1 MEHKKIIKTNQNP
14 NHRLFY
20 TKVFPASKKWW
31 HQLTRNTNQR
41 KPTLINISES
51 SRNVWQILFFV
62 MAIKLS
68 SANPFPISD
77 SSVPNVDFSYIS
89 PSSLTLPNQTLW
101 LGFLPA
107 MLLGGGGKRSAGALT
122 TAIEDV
128 NQRKEFVRN
137 GIKLGF
143 CYYDAKGNSLAAL
156 KAMTELYMKG
166 VSAFIGP
173 EGTCNYEAALATAWN
188 IPLISYKCSEEVQM
202 KQNHL
207 LTFART
213 QPSTSKVSE
222 SIIALLQHYQWF
234 QFVIV
239 VGSRPI
245 WQETADALTKLAAK
259 NNFTVRDVVH
269 FDEPYISGG
278 GVRKIVMETY
288 ENTHSDHHA
297 LTEFVRTLKSMGLTD
312 SGDYVTIGVNDQP
325 DDPTKRIK
333 YFIFEPFETKESLT
347 MNEIKAFQ
355 SVLIMA
361 PRGPSNPNWDSFL
374 ERTRQNLGREPFHVP
389 SLPFKKNPISIHA
402 AYLYDAIQVY
412 SRAILESFLEGRNI
426 SDGKLITSKIRSRS
440 FESIQGYSVYI
451 DEDGDAKGNYTVLSL
466 QKDVS
471 KPFHMFLDQVGSFEM
486 TSKESGTPKYR
497 PLRDIWWV
505 KGKKPTGEP
514 ECGFDGIKCIAK
526 IDWLVVVVCSVVT
539 TLVFMIGILAVRHYS
554 YEKKLERLLWK
565 INFKDIVFLTSPD
578 DVMELPNKSSL
589 KKSMTRWSFLQPNT
603 NSGATPSNAKPFY
616 KGQQVSVKFI
626 GKKSV
631 ELTRAMKRRMQ
642 LLKEMQHENINRFIG
657 ACVDP
662 PNCCIVR
669 QYCARNLGELL
680 HNKDIR
686 LDNMFI
692 SSLVADLI
700 KGMLYIH
707 DSDIICHGNLKPSN
721 CLVDARWVLQITD
734 FGVNTL
740 GEVEECCL
748 ESMEDEKYYNRLL
761 YTAPELLRSAC
772 RNLNGTQKGDSYS
785 FALILYEIHTR
796 HGPWESTNLPKCE
809 LIKQLQ
815 HHKVGQAPMR
825 PNTQGLSMD
834 ENVVRCMEDCWR
846 ENPEERLE
854 FRSIKFRLKLFVQD
868 QKPNIYDHIMG
879 LMEKHAENL
888 EILVAQRTIELEEEK
903 KRSENLLMRMLP
915 RSVAESLKIGSPVI
929 PEQYESVTIYFSDI
943 AGFTSLSALSTP
955 LQVVDLLNDLY
966 TCFDSII
973 GDYSVYKVETIGD
986 AYMVVSGL
994 PERNGDMHAGE
1005 IASMSI
1011 HLLSAIK
1018 HFKIRHRPHE
1028 RIKLRIGI
1036 HSGSCVAGVVGHR
1049 MPRYCLFGDTVN
1061 TASRMESTGVA
1072 LKIHCSEKTFLL
1084 LQKLGGYHCKP
1095 RGHIDIKGKGQ
1106 MYTYFLVGED
1116 QRYRLR
1122 RLNECVKEPLN
1133 GITLTKSCSSSKLIR
1148 MLSEQN
1154 DANMD
1159 FLDDNDDVFF
1169 TYGQDADDSENL
1181 NLLPSLTKFTG
1192 RSVSSSSSSSQSGKP
1207 LIHYQLPSEH

>member
-1 MEHKKIIKTNQNP
+1 
-14 NHRLFY
+14 
-20 TKVFPASKKWW
+20 
-31 HQLTRNTNQR
+31 
-41 KPTLINISES
+41 
-51 SRNVWQILFFV
+51 
-62 MAIKLS
+62 
-68 SANPFPISD
+68 
-77 SSVPNVDFSYIS
+77 
-89 PSSLTLPNQTLW
+89 
-101 LGFLPA
+101 
-107 MLLGGGGKRSAGALT
+107 
-122 TAIEDV
+122 
-128 NQRKEFVRN
+128 
-137 GIKLGF
+137 
-143 CYYDAKGNSLAAL
+143 
-156 KAMTELYMKG
+156 
-166 VSAFIGP
+166 
-173 EGTCNYEAALATAWN
+173 
-188 IPLISYKCSEEVQM
+188 
-202 KQNHL
+202 
-207 LTFART
+207 
-213 QPSTSKVSE
+213 
-222 SIIALLQHYQWF
+222 
-234 QFVIV
+234 
-239 VGSRPI
+239 
-245 WQETADALTKLAAK
+245 
-259 NNFTVRDVVH
+259 
-269 FDEPYISGG
+269 
-278 GVRKIVMETY
+278 
-288 ENTHSDHHA
+288 
-297 LTEFVRTLKSMGLTD
+297 
-312 SGDYVTIGVNDQP
+312 
-325 DDPTKRIK
+325 
-333 YFIFEPFETKESLT
+333 
-347 MNEIKAFQ
+347 
-355 SVLIMA
+355 
-361 PRGPSNPNWDSFL
+361 
-374 ERTRQNLGREPFHVP
+374 
-389 SLPFKKNPISIHA
+389 
-402 AYLYDAIQVY
+402 
-412 SRAILESFLEGRNI
+412 
-426 SDGKLITSKIRSRS
+426 
-440 FESIQGYSVYI
+440 
-451 DEDGDAKGNYTVLSL
+451 
-466 QKDVS
+466 
-471 KPFHMFLDQVGSFEM
+471 
-486 TSKESGTPKYR
+486 
-497 PLRDIWWV
+497 
-505 KGKKPTGEP
+505 
-514 ECGFDGIKCIAK
+514 
-526 IDWLVVVVCSVVT
+526 
-539 TLVFMIGILAVRHYS
+539 HYS

-578 DVMELPNKSSL
+578 DVMDLPNKSSL
-589 KKSMTRWSFLQPNT
+589 KKSMTRWSFLQPNPS
-603 NSGATPSNAKPFY
+603 SGATPSNAKPFY
-616 KGQQVSVKFI
+616 KSQQVSVKFI

-740 GEVEECCL
+740 GEAEECCL

-796 HGPWESTNLPKCE
+796 HGPWESTNLSKCGR
-809 LIKQLQ
+809 LS
-815 HHKVGQAPMR
+815 V
-825 PNTQGLSMD
+825 TQCDKADPL
-834 ENVVRCMEDCWR
+834 NYRHNR
-846 ENPEERLE
+846 NR
-854 FRSIKFRLKLFVQD
+854 K
-868 QKPNIYDHIMG
+868 KPNIYDHIMG

-888 EILVAQRTIELEEEK
+888 EILVAHRTIELEEEK

-929 PEQYESVTIYFSDI
+929 PEQYQSVTIYFSDI

-1036 HSGSCVAGVVGHR
+1036 HSGPCVAGVVGHR

-1061 TASRMESTGVA
+1061 TASRMESTGVDGDSMIS
-1072 LKIHCSEKTFLL
+1072 LHRCMHICDVFFSSVGCGSPRMFITINIFSH
-1084 LQKLGGYHCKP
+1084 LG
-1095 RGHIDIKGKGQ
+1095 KGKGQ
-1106 MYTYFLVGED
+1106 MFTYFLVGED

-1154 DANMD
+1154 DVNMD
-1159 FLDDNDDVFF
+1159 YLDDNDDVFF
-1169 TYGQDADDSENL
+1169 TNGQDADYSENL

-1192 RSVSSSSSSSQSGKP
+1192 RSMSTSSSSSQSGKP
-1207 LIHYQLPSEH
+1207 LIHYQLPSEQ

>member
-1 MEHKKIIKTNQNP
+1 M
-14 NHRLFY
+14 
-20 TKVFPASKKWW
+20 
-31 HQLTRNTNQR
+31 
-41 KPTLINISES
+41 
-51 SRNVWQILFFV
+51 
-62 MAIKLS
+62 
-68 SANPFPISD
+68 D
-77 SSVPNVDFSYIS
+77 
-89 PSSLTLPNQTLW
+89 
-101 LGFLPA
+101 
-107 MLLGGGGKRSAGALT
+107 
-122 TAIEDV
+122 
-128 NQRKEFVRN
+128 
-137 GIKLGF
+137 
-143 CYYDAKGNSLAAL
+143 
-156 KAMTELYMKG
+156 
-166 VSAFIGP
+166 
-173 EGTCNYEAALATAWN
+173 
-188 IPLISYKCSEEVQM
+188 
-202 KQNHL
+202 
-207 LTFART
+207 
-213 QPSTSKVSE
+213 
-222 SIIALLQHYQWF
+222 
-234 QFVIV
+234 
-239 VGSRPI
+239 
-245 WQETADALTKLAAK
+245 
-259 NNFTVRDVVH
+259 
-269 FDEPYISGG
+269 
-278 GVRKIVMETY
+278 
-288 ENTHSDHHA
+288 
-297 LTEFVRTLKSMGLTD
+297 
-312 SGDYVTIGVNDQP
+312 
-325 DDPTKRIK
+325 
-333 YFIFEPFETKESLT
+333 
-347 MNEIKAFQ
+347 
-355 SVLIMA
+355 
-361 PRGPSNPNWDSFL
+361 
-374 ERTRQNLGREPFHVP
+374 
-389 SLPFKKNPISIHA
+389 
-402 AYLYDAIQVY
+402 
-412 SRAILESFLEGRNI
+412 
-426 SDGKLITSKIRSRS
+426 
-440 FESIQGYSVYI
+440 
-451 DEDGDAKGNYTVLSL
+451 
-466 QKDVS
+466 
-471 KPFHMFLDQVGSFEM
+471 
-486 TSKESGTPKYR
+486 
-497 PLRDIWWV
+497 
-505 KGKKPTGEP
+505 
-514 ECGFDGIKCIAK
+514 
-526 IDWLVVVVCSVVT
+526 
-539 TLVFMIGILAVRHYS
+539 
-554 YEKKLERLLWK
+554 
-565 INFKDIVFLTSPD
+565 
-578 DVMELPNKSSL
+578 LPNKSSL
-589 KKSMTRWSFLQPNT
+589 KKSMTRWSFLQPNPS
-603 NSGATPSNAKPFY
+603 SGATPSNAKPFY
-616 KGQQVSVKFI
+616 KSQQVSVKFI

-740 GEVEECCL
+740 GEAEECCL

-796 HGPWESTNLPKCE
+796 HGPWESTNLSKCG
-809 LIKQLQ
+809 KSYS
-815 HHKVGQAPMR
+815 K
-825 PNTQGLSMD
+825 
-834 ENVVRCMEDCWR
+834 
-846 ENPEERLE
+846 
-854 FRSIKFRLKLFVQD
+854 IKFLFHFKTIFLQFSSVEMKYAAMTQKG
-868 QKPNIYDHIMG
+868 KPNIYDHIMG

-888 EILVAQRTIELEEEK
+888 EILVAHRTIELEEEK

-929 PEQYESVTIYFSDI
+929 PEQYQSVTIYFSDI

-1036 HSGSCVAGVVGHR
+1036 HSGPCVAGVVGHR

-1072 LKIHCSEKTFLL
+1072 FILNYS
-1084 LQKLGGYHCKP
+1084 
-1095 RGHIDIKGKGQ
+1095 GKGQ
-1106 MYTYFLVGED
+1106 MFTYFLVGED

-1154 DANMD
+1154 DVNMD
-1159 FLDDNDDVFF
+1159 YLDDNDDVFF
-1169 TYGQDADDSENL
+1169 TNGQDADYSENL

-1192 RSVSSSSSSSQSGKP
+1192 RSMSTSSSSSQSGKP
-1207 LIHYQLPSEH
+1207 LIHYQLPSEQ